1 MVDVSGTVDY
11 PACDACEFAI
21 GVLLD
26 VCYLPRRGM
35 GAHCVFMMDELVDVS
50 VSVDV
55 SRPTSQVC
63 CNGLYDVPSDIE
75 CCVGDILRDL
85 GALGAQAAEH
95 AVCGGAGD
103 VCVPTRTTIL
113 DVNDDY
119 NHRQREHAEYGE
131 QQ

>member
-1 MVDVSGTVDY
+1 MAYAAQFLHRLPIVNWGQLSGAEGAVEDVSGTGDY

-35 GAHCVFMMDELVDVS
+35 GAHCVFMMDEPVDVS

-55 SRPTSQVC
+55 PRLTSQVC
-63 CNGLYDVPSDIE
+63 CNSLYDVPSDME

-85 GALGAQAAEH
+85 GALDA
-95 AVCGGAGD
+95 
-103 VCVPTRTTIL
+103 
-113 DVNDDY
+113 
-119 NHRQREHAEYGE
+119 
-131 QQ
+131 